1 MITIIFQFENP
12 ARGRVRDTLRC
23 AMSSLPQT
31 TDNLEERAAAL
42 RAFNRFYT
50 PVMGLLGRGLLRTP
64 YSLTEARVL
73 YELGQVPEADVADL
87 RRALGLDRGHLSRML
102 GRFERAGVVARRRSA
117 DDGRRQVV
125 ALTAKGRSAF
135 ETLDSRSAAEAAA
148 LLAALDESG
157 QRRVISAMGTIAS
170 ELGAD
175 PATRTVV
182 IRDLRPGDLGW
193 VIGRHGELY
202 AREYGWDA
210 SFEALVARIAA
221 DFAES
226 HDPARERAWIAEVD
240 GVPAGC
246 ILCVRRDD
254 ETAQLRLLLVEPR
267 ARGLGIGGRLV
278 AGCVEFARSAGYGEI
293 ILWTQDCLD
302 AARRIYQRAGFELVR
317 EAAHT
322 SFGHDLVEQ
331 YWSLRLRP
339 PAPAPAASARR
350 GRRSSRR

>member
-1 MITIIFQFENP
+1 
-12 ARGRVRDTLRC
+12 
-23 AMSSLPQT
+23 MSSLSDT
-31 TDNLEERAAAL
+31 TSSLEARAAAL

-64 YSLTEARVL
+64 YTLTEARVL
-73 YELGQVPEADVADL
+73 YELGQGEEADVADL
-87 RRALGLDRGHLSRML
+87 RRGLGLDRGHLSRML
-102 GRFERAGVVARRRSA
+102 ARFERAGLVARRRSA
-117 DDGRRQVV
+117 DDRRRQVV
-125 ALTAKGRSAF
+125 ALTRRGRSAF
-135 ETLDSRSAAEAAA
+135 ETLDSRSAAEATA
-148 LLAALDESG
+148 LLAGLDEGG
-157 QRRVISAMGTIAS
+157 QRRVVAAMGAIAS
-170 ELGAD
+170 ELGDD
-175 PATRTVV
+175 PRTRTVV

-193 VIGRHGELY
+193 VIQRHGELY
-202 AREYGWDA
+202 AREYGWDV

-221 DFAES
+221 DFAET

-240 GVPAGC
+240 GVAAGC
-246 ILCVRRDD
+246 ILCVRRDE

-278 AGCVEFARSAGYGEI
+278 GECVEFARSAGYAEI
-293 ILWTQDCLD
+293 ILWTQDCLH

-339 PAPAPAASARR
+339 PAPAPAPAESARR
-350 GRRSSRR
+350 RRRSPRR

>member
-1 MITIIFQFENP
+1 MISLSP
-12 ARGRVRDTLRC
+12 AT
-23 AMSSLPQT
+23 SSL
-31 TDNLEERAAAL
+31 DARVSAL

-73 YELGQVPEADVADL
+73 YEIAQVREAGVADL
-87 RRALGLDRGHLSRML
+87 RRRLGLDRGHLSRML
-102 GRFERAGVVARRRSA
+102 ARFERAGLVVRRRPE
-117 DDGRRQVV
+117 DDRRRQVV
-125 ALTAKGRSAF
+125 ALTAQGRSAF
-135 ETLDSRSAAEAAA
+135 ETLDSRSAEEAAA
-148 LLAALDESG
+148 LLAGLDENG
-157 QRRVISAMGTIAS
+157 QRRLITAMGTIAA
-170 ELGAD
+170 ELGD
-175 PATRTVV
+175 EPRSRTVV

-193 VIGRHGELY
+193 VIQRHAELY

-210 SFEALVARIAA
+210 RFEALVARIVA

-226 HDPARERAWIAEVD
+226 RDPRRERAWIAEVD

-254 ETAQLRLLLVEPR
+254 DTAQLRLLLVEPR
-267 ARGLGIGGRLV
+267 ARGLGVGGRLV
-278 AGCVEFARSAGYGEI
+278 EACVEFARAAGYAEI

-331 YWSLRLRP
+331 YWALRLRP
-339 PAPAPAASARR
+339 PPPALAPAASARR